1 MNAFMR
7 RTTTYLQY
15 KRRAQM
21 QAGVVL
27 IIALILLAV
36 VSILVAMTLRSAIS
50 TETVSGNVRT
60 TSLATQAAEV
70 ALRYCEEATIQIAS
84 GTVTFSSVP
93 TILAYSANA
102 QWSDTANWDK
112 TPSPA
117 FVLPVSAMS
126 QSGLGATFKRPPECM
141 VERLPISDSSGVV
154 ATASTYVITARG
166 FGPEVL
172 AADSARSRPSG
183 SEVWLQSEIE
193 LQ

>member
-1 MNAFMR
+1 MSLQMR
-7 RTTTYLQY
+7 RAITFHQHQGMA
-15 KRRAQM
+15 RS

-36 VSILVAMTLRSAIS
+36 VSILAAVTLRNAIS

-70 ALRYCEEATIQIAS
+70 ALRYCEEATVQIAS
-84 GTVTFSSVP
+84 GTVTYPSVP
-93 TILAYSANA
+93 TVLAYSVTP
-102 QWSDTANWDK
+102 QWSDTTNWDK

-117 FVLPVSAMS
+117 FVLPVSALS
-126 QSGLGATFKRPPECM
+126 QSGLGAMFKRPPECM
-141 VERLPISDSSGVV
+141 VERMPISDSSGVV
-154 ATASTYVITARG
+154 TATSTYVITARG

>member
-1 MNAFMR
+1 MNILMR
-7 RTTTYLQY
+7 PTSTFSQRNRL
-15 KRRAQM
+15 APN

-36 VSILVAMTLRSAIS
+36 VSLLVAMTLRSAIS

-93 TILAYSANA
+93 TLLAYSVTPL
-102 QWSDTANWDK
+102 WSDTANWDK
-112 TPSPA
+112 PASAA
-117 FVLPVSAMS
+117 FVLPVAALS
-126 QSGLGATFKRPPECM
+126 QSGLGTTFKRPPECM
-141 VERLPISDSSGVV
+141 VERMPISDSSAVV
-154 ATASTYVITARG
+154 TTTSTYVITARG

-172 AADSARSRPSG
+172 AADSVRSRPSG